1 MVSQIYRKSH
11 IIKNA
16 NILILKKRIKEYL
29 ELSGTHG
36 KQKIGQDGH
45 KLSLSRSHAAI
56 FEILIFR
63 PKPAARIL
71 KNAKNVFFFTEN
83 AQKRPKMK
91 ISKIAAWGLE
101 RPNLCP
107 FWPIFTFPNLP
118 DSLKYSF
125 LCEKLT
131 FFDVFFNMGFPIHFR
146 YFAKTPFTFAAAKIK
161 PLGVERWLSPFWKEE
176 A

>member
-11 IIKNA
+11 IIQKTP
-16 NILILKKRIKEYL
+16 KIKEDL
-29 ELSGTHG
+29 ELSGTLG
-36 KQKIGQDGH
+36 KLKIGQDGH
-45 KLSLSRSHAAI
+45 KLSLSRPHVAI
-56 FEILIFR
+56 EILLFR
-63 PKPAARIL
+63 PKPAARNL
-71 KNAKNVFFFTEN
+71 KNAKNVFFFTKN
-83 AQKRPKMK
+83 AKKWPKMK

-131 FFDVFFNMGFPIHFR
+131 FFLRFFNMGFPIHFR

-176 A
+176 T